1 LKSLAAVRE
10 TVSDAYPGK
19 EALNKTTMYRLITKF
34 HDAEFFVSDKRSSS
48 DKTTE
53 ITVVLFQAVISCSS
67 SILPLVSSFVRG
79 SVRV

>member
-1 LKSLAAVRE
+1 LKSPAAVRE

-19 EALNKTTMYRLITKF
+19 EALNKTTVYRLITKF

-53 ITVVLFQAVISCSS
+53 ITVFQAVISCSS
-67 SILPLVSSFVRG
+67 SILPLVSSFVRE